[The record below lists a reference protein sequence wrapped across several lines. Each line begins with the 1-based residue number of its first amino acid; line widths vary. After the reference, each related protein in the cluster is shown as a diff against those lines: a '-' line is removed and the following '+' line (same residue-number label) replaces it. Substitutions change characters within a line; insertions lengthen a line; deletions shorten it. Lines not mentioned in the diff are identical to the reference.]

1 MKKPPAVP
9 IFLTFRFMILLAS
22 AMLSLSLL
30 FVFALRF
37 SVSKR
42 QDNDLQKS
50 LLKIKQSLQT
60 MESDSIEETNLLDF
74 LELPYYITYNVYK
87 ADSKQVIYSNDSLLP
102 VLDSQGK
109 CETYFEKNYFTDSDL
124 NLRYFTQDFLY
135 NSQNLVIEVAID
147 IANDSAAKM
156 LFLLPKLAL
165 FSISPILL
173 ISLALSLLIS
183 RKTISAFRQLQE
195 DYDREKAFTSN
206 VSHELKTPIAI
217 IDGHANLIKR
227 WGKDD
232 PKQLM
237 QSIEAILKETS
248 NMTGIVS
255 TLLDL
260 SRVENGKVKIEKE
273 KFSVKDLF
281 LKLQHGFKITHP
293 DCKIHILAEDFFEIE
308 SDRQKLHQILTVI
321 LSNSVKFAGENCE
334 IKLTAQKSGGKAELR
349 IEDNGPGFE
358 PEILPHVFERFFK
371 GDASHNRNI
380 RGAGLGLS
388 IAKTLTE
395 ILGGSIEA
403 KNAPDGGAL
412 LIIKL

>member
-1 MKKPPAVP
+1 MKKKTAVP
-9 IFLTFRFMILLAS
+9 IFLTLRFMILLAS

-42 QDNDLQKS
+42 QDTDLQKS
-50 LLKIKQSLQT
+50 LIKIEESIQT
-60 MESDSIEETNLLDF
+60 IKNESIEETNLLDF
-74 LELPYYITYNVYK
+74 LELPYYITYNVYESE
-87 ADSKQVIYSNDSLLP
+87 SKRVIFSNDSLLP
-102 VLDSQGK
+102 VLDSGGK

-124 NLRYFTQDFLY
+124 NLRYLTKNIRH
-135 NSQNLVIEVAID
+135 NSRNLVIEVAID

-165 FSISPILL
+165 FSICPILL
-173 ISLALSLLIS
+173 VSLILSLLIS
-183 RKTISAFRQLQE
+183 RKTISAFKQLQE

-232 PKQLM
+232 PNQLM
-237 QSIEAILKETS
+237 QSIDAILKETA
-248 NMTGIVS
+248 NMNGIVS

-273 KFSVKDLF
+273 NFLVKDLF

-293 DCKIHILAEDFFEIE
+293 DCIIHIQVSDFLEIE
-308 SDRQKLHQILTVI
+308 SDKQILHQILTVI
-321 LSNSVKFAGENCE
+321 LSNSVKFAGKKCE
-334 IKLTAQKSGGKAELR
+334 IKLGAQKSGGKTEVS

-358 PEILPHVFERFFK
+358 PETLPHVFERFFK
-371 GDASHNRNI
+371 GDASHNRNVN
-380 RGAGLGLS
+380 GSGLGLS

-412 LIIKL
+412 LLIKL

>member
-334 IKLTAQKSGGKAELR
+334 IKLTAQKSGSKAELR

-380 RGAGLGLS
+380 SGAGLGLS